1 MIISFLTLEIKFQYH
16 YSIIANFVHVLIPWF
31 YTRKTKKKMKEYYY
45 YFIKC
50 SIYYLKSFKLKKYQD
65 IKYKIKKSLNNIIY
79 QKWITLSSKIINPS
93 LTDPFSSN
101 TIIVHM
107 DYVTHTWTRI
117 CSVHGLLNGIGSL
130 RKTSGLASRA
140 NYPHLFQLVRRQG
153 RT

>member
-117 CSVHGLLNGIGSL
+117 CSVARSL
-130 RKTSGLASRA
+130 KRHRFPPQNKWSNQSSKLPTLIPAG
-140 NYPHLFQLVRRQG
+140 
-153 RT
+153 T